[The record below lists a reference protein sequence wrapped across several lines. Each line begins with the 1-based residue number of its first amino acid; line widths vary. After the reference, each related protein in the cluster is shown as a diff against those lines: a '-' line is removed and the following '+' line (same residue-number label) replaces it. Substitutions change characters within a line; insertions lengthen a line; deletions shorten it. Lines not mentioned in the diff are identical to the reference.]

1 MALQKEKIQDH
12 RISGTPEINRGA
24 ALNSPARVL
33 VELHD
38 RGIQPLHTFG
48 YQTRIVAGRAIMV
61 KDADLVGVLRSA
73 GMALVVAGVLMVVA
87 TVLHPSRETAT
98 TIIAS
103 EVGLVAAHVLYTL
116 SWLLVLLGLPGLYL
130 AQRWGMGRLGLVGFL
145 TAFFGTYLIAVTGNF
160 GFLAP
165 VLAKQSPTV
174 LDSINQYAPVVG
186 VNGLAAI
193 TFMVGFAL
201 FGIAM
206 IRTASLPRMSGI
218 LVAVGAPAHLLGFGI
233 AQFVSP
239 IFWVIAIL
247 GSLSLGAGL
256 AWPGY
261 LLWRAPLA
269 SNQPTSNN
277 ETPPRY

>member
-1 MALQKEKIQDH
+1 V
-12 RISGTPEINRGA
+12 
-24 ALNSPARVL
+24 LNSPVRVL

-38 RGIQPLHTFG
+38 RGILPLHTFG
-48 YQTRIVAGRAIMV
+48 YQSRIVAGRAIMV
-61 KDADLVGVLRSA
+61 KDAGHLVGLLRWA
-73 GMALVVAGVLMVVA
+73 GMAVVVAGVSMVVA

-130 AQRWGMGRLGLVGFL
+130 AHRDAIGRLGLVGFL
-145 TAFFGTYLIAVTGNF
+145 TAFLGTYLIAVTGNF

-165 VLAKQSPTV
+165 VLAKESPAV
-174 LDSINQYAPVVG
+174 LDSINQYAPVVA

-206 IRTASLPRMSGI
+206 IRTASLPRTSGI

-261 LLWRAPLA
+261 LLWRASLA
-269 SNQPTSNN
+269 SNQLTSNN
-277 ETPPRY
+277 GTPPRY